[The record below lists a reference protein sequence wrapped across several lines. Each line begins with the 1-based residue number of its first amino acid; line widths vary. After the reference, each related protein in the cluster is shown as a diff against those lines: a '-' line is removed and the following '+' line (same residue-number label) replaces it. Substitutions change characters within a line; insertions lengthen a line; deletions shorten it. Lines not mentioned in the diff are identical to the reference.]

1 MRVLLIE
8 DNEDDACLIREML
21 MEKEDAGIVLVWVD
35 RLGSGLTRLAENTSD
50 LVLLDLSLPDSH
62 GLETFD
68 LVQGC
73 AQDVPIVVLTG
84 LDDEV
89 TANQA
94 VRRGAQDYLV
104 KGRLDG
110 TLLARAARYAV
121 ERKQSE
127 KALRESEA
135 RLRQSQKMEGI
146 GQLAGGIAHDFNNLL
161 TVINSYSDMLLGEV
175 GVESPFVR
183 NGLGQ
188 IKEAGHRAASLTRQL
203 LAFTRQQVLEPKI
216 LDLNESVSTMAKLLR
231 RLIGEDIAL
240 VLCPHPAL
248 GRVKV
253 DPGQVEQVIMNLAV
267 NARDAMPG
275 GGQLTIETTN
285 VEVGR
290 IDADQH
296 PSIDPGS
303 YVMLEV
309 RDTGCGMG
317 ADTQAHIFEPFFT
330 TKGLGKG
337 TGLGLATVY
346 GIVKQ
351 SGGSIG
357 VSSALGQGTTFK
369 IYLPRIEGVAERL
382 EPISTPNVPLRGSET
397 ILLVEDEEMVRGL
410 AQAILALNGY
420 TVLAAKSV
428 TDALRFAQEELQPI
442 HLLLTD
448 TIMPGMNGPE
458 LAQQVLAMRPAMKV
472 LFMSGYTDKVLS
484 STTAWEPGTAFLQ
497 KPFTPQ
503 TLGDKVR
510 EILEV
515 SPLHHTERKAS

>member
-8 DNEDDACLIREML
+8 DSEDDAYLIREML
-21 MEKEDAGIVLVWVD
+21 MEKEDAGILLVWVD
-35 RLGSGLTRLAENTSD
+35 RLGTGLTRLAENKSD

-73 AQDVPIVVLTG
+73 AKDVPIVVLTG

-89 TANQA
+89 MANQA

-497 KPFTPQ
+497 KPLTPQ